1 MKFDYDF
8 VIVGAGAAGLIA
20 ALSAL
25 RAGKSVAL
33 IDSQAEP
40 ARKLLI
46 TGGGRCN
53 FTNANVSADKYV
65 SQNPHFCKS
74 ALARLPVADVLDFC
88 RCNALSYT
96 LERDGKYFASSAKA
110 VRDLLLSLASGA
122 GAKFLFGRKVS
133 DIAVSCGGFS
143 LTTQGETLTA
153 ARLLIATGGLSVS
166 STGASDFAFRAAQK
180 FGLTVAPLSPALTP
194 MLFDEKDAAFFG
206 GLSGVSCDVSLSV
219 AKKKLSGALLFTHT
233 GISGPAVLQ
242 ASLFRAPQD
251 VVRIDFAPSVDVF
264 GFLKQSRSAHP
275 KRLPASVL
283 TDILP
288 KRLAEAFARNAAV
301 SLPVGDLSD
310 KVFRA
315 FDDKIKRY
323 AFVPRAQAGYDK
335 AEVTKGGV
343 DTSALS
349 SQTMECRAISGL
361 YFAGECVDVTGM
373 LGGYNLH
380 WAFASGRAAG
390 LAAAQK

>member
-1 MKFDYDF
+1 MKLDYDLA
-8 VIVGAGAAGLIA
+8 IIGAGPAGMAA

-53 FTNANVSADKYV
+53 FTNANVAADKYV

-88 RCNALSYT
+88 RRNGLSYT
-96 LERDGKYFASSAKA
+96 LEQDGKYFASSAKA
-110 VRDLLLSLASGA
+110 VRDALFSLTAAA

-133 DIAVSCGGFS
+133 DMTVSSNGFS
-143 LTTQGETLTA
+143 LTMRDETLTA
-153 ARLLIATGGLSVS
+153 ANLLIATGGLSVS

-180 FGLTVAPLSPALTP
+180 FGLNVAPLSPALTP
-194 MLFDEKDAAFFG
+194 MLFNENDAAFFG
-206 GLSGVSCDVSLSV
+206 GLSGVSCDVTLSF
-219 AKKKLSGALLFTHT
+219 AKKKISGALLFTHT
-233 GISGPAVLQ
+233 GVSGPAVLQ

-251 VVRIDFAPSVDVF
+251 VVRVDFAPSVPVF
-264 GFLKQSRSAHP
+264 DFLKQARLAHP
-275 KRLPASVL
+275 KRALASVL
-283 TDILP
+283 ADVLP
-288 KRLAEAFARNAAV
+288 KRAADVFARNAAV

-315 FDDKIKRY
+315 VDDKIKRY
-323 AFVPRAQAGYDK
+323 AFMPRAQAGYEK

-343 DTSALS
+343 DTTALS
-349 SQTMECRAISGL
+349 SQTMECRAIGGL

-380 WAFASGRAAG
+380 WAFASGKAAG